1 MQINHNIRAM
11 VTQHALYQNNNAMS
25 KSLEKLSTGLR
36 INRAQDDAAGLAM
49 SEQMRTQIRALGKA
63 KQNSQDGQAALQ
75 IAEGG
80 LQEITN
86 LLQRQRELAIQ
97 AANDTL
103 TSTERHYLDE
113 EFQELSKEIGRIS
126 LTTDYNGKNML
137 NWTDDANT
145 SFGAVSTKAGN
156 MFNKAASYT
165 LHVGANYS
173 HGAASKWG
181 NELNVT
187 YTAMHCSV
195 SDTGAWNVKVGNVT
209 FIGAGQALEKITSQT
224 FATKAIDA
232 LDNCIKSISGARA
245 KIGTFINRLD
255 YTINNIANL
264 EYNTQDAETRIRD
277 TDFGK
282 ETTNFTRNQILV
294 QSATSML
301 AQANSLPQSV
311 LGLLG

>member
-11 VTQHALYQNNNAMS
+11 VTQHALYQNNGAMS

-80 LQEITN
+80 LSEITN
-86 LLQRQRELAIQ
+86 ILQRQRELAIQ

-103 TSTERHYLDE
+103 TSTERKYLDD

-137 NWTDDANT
+137 NYKTDPNV
-145 SFGAVSTKAGN
+145 SFGAASNISGKWT
-156 MFNKAASYT
+156 AASFT

-173 HGAASKWG
+173 HGAADKWG

-187 YTAMHCSV
+187 YGAMAC
-195 SDTGAWNVKVGNVT
+195 KVGNTGQWDIVVGKET
-209 FIGAGQALEKITSQT
+209 FMKNGQAVRDVTTQNS
-224 FATKAIDA
+224 ATKAIDV
-232 LDNCIKSISGARA
+232 LDNAIKSISGARA

-264 EYNTQDAETRIRD
+264 EFNTQDAETRIRD

-282 ETTNFTRNQILV
+282 ETTNFTKNQILV

-301 AQANSLPQSV
+301 AQANSLPQTV

>member
-1 MQINHNIRAM
+1 MQINHNVRAM
-11 VTQHALYQNNNAMS
+11 VTQHALFQNNNSMS

-63 KQNSQDGQAALQ
+63 KQNSLDGQAALQ

-86 LLQRQRELAIQ
+86 IMQRQRELAIQ

-103 TSTERHYLDE
+103 TSTERKYLDD

-126 LTTDYNGKNML
+126 KTTDYNGKDTL
-137 NWTDDANT
+137 NYKADPNQ
-145 SFGAVSTKAGN
+145 SFGAVDSGGT
-156 MFNKAASYT
+156 AASFT

-173 HGAASKWG
+173 GFDTASGKYG
-181 NELNVT
+181 NELSVT
-187 YTAMHCSV
+187 YNGMQCTV
-195 SDTGAWNVKVGNVT
+195 SGGAWTVKVGSVT
-209 FIGAGQALEKITSQT
+209 FLNGGQASLSITVQSK
-224 FATKAIDA
+224 ATNAIDQ
-232 LDNCIKSISGARA
+232 LDTAIKSISGTRA
-245 KIGTFINRLD
+245 KIGTFINRLE

-264 EYNTQDAETRIRD
+264 EFNTQDAESRIRD
-277 TDFGK
+277 TDFSK

-301 AQANSLPQSV
+301 AQANSLPQTV

>member
-11 VTQHALYQNNNAMS
+11 VTQHALYQNNSAMS

-86 LLQRQRELAIQ
+86 IMQRQRELAIQ

-103 TSTERHYLDE
+103 TSTERKYLDD

-126 LTTDYNGKNML
+126 KTTDYNGKNML
-137 NWTDDANT
+137 NYKADPNQ
-145 SFGAVSTKAGN
+145 SFGAVDASKQ
-156 MFNKAASYT
+156 AASFT

-173 HGAASKWG
+173 GFDTTSGKYG
-181 NELNVT
+181 NELSVT
-187 YTAMHCSV
+187 YGGMECTVAN
-195 SDTGAWNVKVGNVT
+195 GAWTVKVGSVT
-209 FIGAGQALEKITSQT
+209 FLNGGQATLSITAQSK
-224 FATKAIDA
+224 ATNAIDQ
-232 LDNCIKSISGARA
+232 LDTAIKSISGTRA
-245 KIGTFINRLD
+245 KIGTFINRLE

-301 AQANSLPQSV
+301 AQANSLPQTV
-311 LGLLG
+311 LGLIG

>member
-1 MQINHNIRAM
+1 MQINHNVRAM
-11 VTQHALYQNNNAMS
+11 VTQHALYQNNNAMG

-80 LQEITN
+80 LAEITN
-86 LLQRQRELAIQ
+86 ILQRQRELAIQ

-103 TSTERHYLDE
+103 TSTERKYLDD
-113 EFQELSKEIGRIS
+113 EFQELSKEVGRIS

-137 NWTDDANT
+137 NWKDDPNV
-145 SFGAVSTKAGN
+145 SFGAATTLGANAGR
-156 MFNKAASYT
+156 AASYT

-173 HGAASKWG
+173 HGAADKWG

-187 YTAMHCSV
+187 YAAMACKVTSE
-195 SDTGAWNVKVGNVT
+195 GAWDIVVGRNT
-209 FIGAGQALEKITSQT
+209 FIQGG
-224 FATKAIDA
+224 KAIVSITYQNGATDA
-232 LDNCIKSISGARA
+232 IDKLDDCIKSISGARA

-264 EYNTQDAETRIRD
+264 EFNTQDAETRIRD